1 MSHGLHR
8 HRAQNRQDGA
18 ALITALVFLVALTL
32 LTLASLGTSLLQ
44 LRMSGN
50 EESTMKARQS
60 VQAVID
66 NIIDNAST
74 NFTIT
79 GDVGYTNCTS
89 NVSGCNATGVAL
101 TGTTF
106 DSASSTKIT
115 RVTEEASVRGYSTSL
130 YRGASFAVEA
140 KYDKASLGQGKA
152 VTTQGYVRVYPCVAQ
167 CGGGAP
173 TSSAHN

>member
-18 ALITALVFLVALTL
+18 ALITALVFLVALTV

-60 VQAVID
+60 AQAVTD
-66 NIIDNAST
+66 NVVDNAST
-74 NFTIT
+74 NFTVT
-79 GDVGYTNCTS
+79 GTVGYTNCTS
-89 NVSGCNATGVAL
+89 NISGCNATGVSL

-106 DSASSTKIT
+106 DSAYSAKIT
-115 RVTEEASVRGYSTSL
+115 RVTEEAPVRGYSASL
-130 YRGASFAVEA
+130 YRGATFAVEA

-152 VTTQGYVRVYPCVAQ
+152 VTTLGYVRVYPCIAQ
-167 CGGGAP
+167 CGSGAP
-173 TSSAHN
+173 GSSAHN

>member
-50 EESTMKARQS
+50 EESTMKARQAT
-60 VQAVID
+60 QAVID
-66 NIIDNAST
+66 NVIDNAST
-74 NFTIT
+74 NFTVT
-79 GDVGYTNCTS
+79 GDVGYTT
-89 NVSGCNATGVAL
+89 TGVAL

-106 DSASSTKIT
+106 DSASSAKIT
-115 RVTEEASVRGYSTSL
+115 RITGETSVRGYSTSL